1 MNATVFQDFRRIW
14 TVTTLQRGE
23 RRMLVL
29 GWLALAGGALAGVG
43 AFLAVLAH
51 KQGPL
56 FLLQILAGFLAFW
69 LGFVWMSLFVPASIL
84 LNSPANARLVPRQRR
99 RLMQMAA
106 AGWLLVCAGISFASW
121 EWAVFPAV
129 GLGLIGYAMLCAG
142 KRWAGLLFVV
152 VLNWGSLSRHVLPPA
167 VVEAV
172 GSDAG
177 LWILSVLMLPA
188 GAWALRTLYPA
199 AGDAHLARRGG
210 QLARGAQPKRPDI
223 NSLGPLARLGW
234 AASTRLYGRMLQRDQ
249 RRPRPGRMLMHAL
262 GPMTHWSARIGSMAG
277 ILIVGFGVRLLL
289 LWRGEGMLHESVR
302 VIMAAC
308 VSAMT
313 IVILF
318 STAAFSQQIR
328 KTAGE
333 QSLLRL
339 TPLAGSAPLLNR
351 RLALE
356 LLKSAL
362 RHWAMLTGA
371 ILVTVCLIGGPGEMV
386 AAEAAMCLLAAQ
398 VAIMGLLGDFA
409 AEGSGWTVPRAVQAG
424 FLGFFELFVAMGL
437 ARLGLASTWTWLAL
451 IAIGAGAFQLQRAW
465 RVMLAAP
472 PAFPAGRMG

>member
-1 MNATVFQDFRRIW
+1 MNASLFRDFRHIW
-14 TVTTLQRGE
+14 LVTTLQRGE
-23 RRMLVL
+23 RTMLML

-43 AFLAVLAH
+43 AFLVVLAH

-56 FLLQILAGFLAFW
+56 FPLQVLAGFLAFW
-69 LGFVWMSLFVPASIL
+69 LGFVWMALFVPASIM

-106 AGWLLVCAGISFASW
+106 AGWLLVCAGMSFASW

-129 GLGLIGYAMLCAG
+129 GLGLIGYAMMRAG
-142 KRWAGLLFVV
+142 KGWAGLLFIVI
-152 VLNWGSLSRHVLPPA
+152 LNWGTLSRHVLPPA

-172 GSDAG
+172 GSNAG
-177 LWILSVLMLPA
+177 LWALSVLMLPA

-199 AGDAHLARRGG
+199 GGDTHLARRGE
-210 QLARGAQPKRPDI
+210 QLEREAQPNPNDMR
-223 NSLGPLARLGW
+223 NMGPLGRLGGW
-234 AASTRLYGRMLQRDQ
+234 TSARVYGLMLRRSL

-262 GPMTHWSARIGSMAG
+262 GPVAHWSAWIGSMAG
-277 ILIVGFGVRLLL
+277 ILVVGLCVRLLL
-289 LWRGEGMLHESVR
+289 AWRGEGALHLSFSFA
-302 VIMAAC
+302 MGAC

-339 TPLAGSAPLLNR
+339 TPLAGSGPLLNR

-362 RHWAMLTGA
+362 RHWLMLTVS
-371 ILVTVCLIGGPGEMV
+371 ILLAAFLMGGGGDIL
-386 AAEAAMCLLAAQ
+386 AAETALCLLAAQ
-398 VAIMGLLGDFA
+398 VAMSGLLDDFA
-409 AEGSGWTVPRAVQAG
+409 GEGGWSVPRAVQAG
-424 FLGFFELFVAMGL
+424 FMGVFELLVA
-437 ARLGLASTWTWLAL
+437 LGLSKLSGTSIWAWLAL
-451 IAIGAGAFQLQRAW
+451 IAVGAGAFQLHRAW
-465 RVMLAAP
+465 RGMLAAP

>member
-1 MNATVFQDFRRIW
+1 MNASLFQDFRRIW

-23 RRMLVL
+23 RTMLML
-29 GWLALAGGALAGVG
+29 GWLALAAGGLAGLG

-56 FLLQILAGFLAFW
+56 FPLQILTGLFASW
-69 LGFVWMSLFVPASIL
+69 LGLVWMVLFVPGSIM

-106 AGWLLVCAGISFASW
+106 AGWLLVCAGMSFASW
-121 EWAVFPAV
+121 EWGVFPAV
-129 GLGLIGYAMLCAG
+129 GLGLIGFALLRAG
-142 KRWAGLLFVV
+142 KGWAGLLFIIA
-152 VLNWGSLSRHVLPPA
+152 LNWGSLARHVLPPA

-172 GSDAG
+172 SSHTG

-188 GAWALRTLYPA
+188 GVWALRSLYPA
-199 AGDAHLARRGG
+199 AGDAHLAWRGDPLMR
-210 QLARGAQPKRPDI
+210 QAQSNANDVT
-223 NSLGPLARLGW
+223 NLGPLARLSR
-234 AASTRLYGRMLQRDQ
+234 AASARLYGPVLQRDL

-262 GPMTHWSARIGSMAG
+262 GPTTHWSAWIGSTG
-277 ILIVGFGVRLLL
+277 LILSVGLGVRLLL
-289 LWRGEGMLHESVR
+289 AWRGEGMLRESVS
-302 VIMAAC
+302 VIMAC

-313 IVILF
+313 LIILF

-371 ILVTVCLIGGPGEMV
+371 ILAAVFLIGGAGEII
-386 AAEAAMCLLAAQ
+386 AAEAAFCLLAGQLAM
-398 VAIMGLLGDFA
+398 MGLLGDFA
-409 AEGSGWTVPRAVQAG
+409 GESGWNVARGVQAG
-424 FLGFFELFVAMGL
+424 FLGVFELLVA
-437 ARLGLASTWTWLAL
+437 LGLAKLSGTSIWAWLAL
-451 IAIGAGAFQLQRAW
+451 IAIGAGAFQLHRAW

>member
-1 MNATVFQDFRRIW
+1 
-14 TVTTLQRGE
+14 
-23 RRMLVL
+23 
-29 GWLALAGGALAGVG
+29 
-43 AFLAVLAH
+43 
-51 KQGPL
+51 
-56 FLLQILAGFLAFW
+56 
-69 LGFVWMSLFVPASIL
+69 
-84 LNSPANARLVPRQRR
+84 
-99 RLMQMAA
+99 
-106 AGWLLVCAGISFASW
+106 
-121 EWAVFPAV
+121 
-129 GLGLIGYAMLCAG
+129 
-142 KRWAGLLFVV
+142 
-152 VLNWGSLSRHVLPPA
+152 
-167 VVEAV
+167 
-172 GSDAG
+172 
-177 LWILSVLMLPA
+177 
-188 GAWALRTLYPA
+188 
-199 AGDAHLARRGG
+199 
-210 QLARGAQPKRPDI
+210 
-223 NSLGPLARLGW
+223 
-234 AASTRLYGRMLQRDQ
+234 
-249 RRPRPGRMLMHAL
+249 
-262 GPMTHWSARIGSMAG
+262 MAG
-277 ILIVGFGVRLLL
+277 ILIVGLGVRLLL
-289 LWRGEGMLHESVR
+289 VWRGEGMLHESVR

-328 KTAGE
+328 KTTGE

-371 ILVTVCLIGGPGEMV
+371 ILVTVFLIGGPGELV

-409 AEGSGWTVPRAVQAG
+409 AEGSGWTISRAVQAG

-451 IAIGAGAFQLQRAW
+451 IAVGAGAFQLQRAW